1 MPTAIP
7 YTASYVLDRKAPA
20 QAGAHRD
27 ISNAMQN
34 FHNTLGKC
42 LSLLMFFGDAVSN
55 QP

>member
-7 YTASYVLDRKAPA
+7 YTASYVLIRKEPA
-20 QAGAHRD
+20 QAGAYKD

-42 LSLLMFFGDAVSN
+42 LSLLVFFGDAVSN